1 MDSQWLAFTGNSQ
14 LRRSVQGNEDDADW
28 FCDSVSPM
36 TSTLLILGDS
46 LMDAG
51 NVSRATDDLVLGEQ
65 IAIAMGGDPEDVQLF
80 PLQDSLRPQSA
91 QLHNY
96 AHGGAQ
102 SGSGFKQQVRAVRRH
117 ADVYQ
122 SLSDVDLLISAGAND
137 LLDQLEDSS
146 AFMAALDTEDR
157 RDDRQ
162 LMRRNAKRIARN
174 LRRGVDRLTGL
185 VDDVVVTG
193 AFPLTATPEV
203 QSLADAFDSATF
215 DRLVAIVDGIGAK
228 VQRKLERHF
237 ASNDSVAVLNLKAA
251 WDRIEAPDFV
261 DAVHPSSETSR
272 ELADLIVP
280 DLVQQLNSF
289 GFAEG

>member
-51 NVSRATDDLVLGEQ
+51 NVTRATDDLVLGEQ

-251 WDRIEAPDFV
+251 WDRLEAPDFV

>member
-14 LRRSVQGNEDDADW
+14 LRRSVQGNEDDSDW

-251 WDRIEAPDFV
+251 WDRLEAPDFV

>member
-1 MDSQWLAFTGNSQ
+1 
-14 LRRSVQGNEDDADW
+14 
-28 FCDSVSPM
+28 M
-36 TSTLLILGDS
+36 TSTLLILGAS

-102 SGSGFKQQVRAVRRH
+102 SGRGPRLEDGASSFRIGFTQQVRAVRRH

-122 SLSDVDLLISAGAND
+122 SLDDVDLLISAGAND

-215 DRLVAIVDGIGAK
+215 ERLVAIVDGIGAK

-251 WDRIEAPDFV
+251 WDRLEAPGFV

-272 ELADLIVP
+272 QLANLIVP

-289 GFAEG
+289 GFAQG

>member
-51 NVSRATDDLVLGEQ
+51 NVSRATDDLVHGEQ

-251 WDRIEAPDFV
+251 WDRLEAPDFV

>member
-96 AHGGAQ
+96 AHGEAQ

-251 WDRIEAPDFV
+251 WDRLEAPDFV
-261 DAVHPSSETSR
+261 DAVHPSSDTSR
-272 ELADLIVP
+272 QLAELIVP
-280 DLVQQLNSF
+280 ELMQQLSSF
-289 GFAEG
+289 GFSEG

>member
-146 AFMAALDTEDR
+146 AFMAALDTED
-157 RDDRQ
+157 
-162 LMRRNAKRIARN
+162 
-174 LRRGVDRLTGL
+174 
-185 VDDVVVTG
+185 
-193 AFPLTATPEV
+193 
-203 QSLADAFDSATF
+203 
-215 DRLVAIVDGIGAK
+215 
-228 VQRKLERHF
+228 
-237 ASNDSVAVLNLKAA
+237 
-251 WDRIEAPDFV
+251 
-261 DAVHPSSETSR
+261 
-272 ELADLIVP
+272 
-280 DLVQQLNSF
+280 
-289 GFAEG
+289 

>member
-96 AHGGAQ
+96 AHGGAR

-251 WDRIEAPDFV
+251 WDRLEAPDFV

>member
-65 IAIAMGGDPEDVQLF
+65 IAIAMGGDPEDAQLF

-96 AHGGAQ
+96 AHVGAQ

-117 ADVYQ
+117 ADIYQ

-251 WDRIEAPDFV
+251 WDRLEAPDFV